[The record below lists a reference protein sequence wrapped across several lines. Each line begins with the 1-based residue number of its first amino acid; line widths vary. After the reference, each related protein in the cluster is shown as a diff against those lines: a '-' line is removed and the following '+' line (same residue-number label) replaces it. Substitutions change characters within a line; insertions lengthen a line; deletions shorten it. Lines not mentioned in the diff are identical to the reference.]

1 MPIDTSLEFYN
12 QSALSNALLAALPG
26 VVDGISTYGANR
38 DISLWL
44 NGQPAVLTA
53 PQEITAQDIFDD
65 HDPVFLTID
74 KTEIEA
80 DGTEL
85 ATITVNAPKPGAA
98 AITLVCTKPDGTTVT
113 ESVSLVSGVGI
124 TTFKT
129 KVEGIYTI
137 TLQNPSNRTTDSLTI
152 EAA

>member
-1 MPIDTSLEFYN
+1 MPVNTILTYYN
-12 QSALSNALLAALPG
+12 LMALSSALKTALPDAIDA
-26 VVDGISTYGANR
+26 VSAYGADR
-38 DISLWL
+38 AMDLYL
-44 NGQPAVLTA
+44 LGVPAVLTA
-53 PQEITAQDIFDD
+53 PQETTTQDIFDD

-80 DGTEL
+80 DGTDQ
-85 ATITVNAPKPGAA
+85 ATITVTAPKPGAA
-98 AITLVCTKPDGTTVT
+98 AIVLVCTKPDGTTVT
-113 ESVSLVSGVGI
+113 ESVSLVSGVGT